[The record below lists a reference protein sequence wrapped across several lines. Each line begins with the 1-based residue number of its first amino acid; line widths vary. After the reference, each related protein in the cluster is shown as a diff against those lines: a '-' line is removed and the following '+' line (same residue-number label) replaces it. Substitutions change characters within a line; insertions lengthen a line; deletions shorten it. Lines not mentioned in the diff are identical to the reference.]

1 MMRYLRLYKHFV
13 KFSLMQAMQFRFDFF
28 FKIAMDCIFYLVN
41 ILFYKIL
48 FTHAGG
54 LAGWSE
60 SQVMIFLAGFLM
72 VDAIQMTVI
81 SSGCWMIPGLV
92 NKGELD
98 YYLLR
103 PVSSLFFLSTRT
115 FAFDSFINVLVAS
128 GIMIWAFVTSPET
141 YPAYKILIYL
151 LLILNGTYLFFQLR
165 MIALTPI
172 FWTHSGRGLEMIY
185 WTLTKFGERPDGIF
199 RGLTRM
205 VLVTVIPF
213 AIMSSFPARALF
225 QENTW
230 EIAGYCVGVVVV
242 LHFVTV
248 KLWNFGLKSYSSASS

>member
-1 MMRYLRLYKHFV
+1 MIRYLRLYKHFV
-13 KFSLMQAMQFRFDFF
+13 QFSLIQSMQFRFDFF

-72 VDAIQMTVI
+72 VDALQMTII

-103 PVSSLFFLSTRT
+103 PVSSLFFLTTRM
-115 FAFDSFINVLVAS
+115 FAFDSFINVLVAA
-128 GIMIWAFVTSPET
+128 GIMIWAFVTSPVE
-141 YPAYKILIYL
+141 YPIYKILIYL
-151 LLILNGTYLFFQLR
+151 LLTLNGTYLFFQMR
-165 MIALTPI
+165 MIAMAPI
-172 FWTHSGRGLEMIY
+172 FWLHSGRGLEMIY

-199 RGLTRM
+199 KGITRL
-205 VLVTVIPF
+205 VLVSVVPF
-213 AIMSSFPARALF
+213 AVMSSLPARALF
-225 QENTW
+225 QDNTW
-230 EIAGYCVGVVVV
+230 EVAGYCVLVVVV
-242 LHFVTV
+242 MNFVLMKV
-248 KLWNFGLKSYSSASS
+248 WNLGLKNYSSASS

>member
-28 FKIAMDCIFYLVN
+28 FKIAMDCIFYIVN

-48 FTHAGG
+48 FAHTGG

-60 SQVMIFLAGFLM
+60 PQVMIFLAGFLM

-103 PVSSLFFLSTRT
+103 PVSSLFFLSTRS
-115 FAFDSFINVLVAS
+115 FAFDSFINVLVAA
-128 GIMIWAFVTSPET
+128 GILVWAFVTSPVT
-141 YPAYKILIYL
+141 YPLYKILIFL
-151 LLILNGTYLFFQLR
+151 FLTLNGTYLFFQMR
-165 MIALTPI
+165 IIALAPI

-199 RGLTRM
+199 KGVMRL
-205 VLVTVIPF
+205 VLVSIMPF

-230 EIAGYCVGVVVV
+230 EVAGYCVAVVLV
-242 LHFVTV
+242 LHFVMV
-248 KLWNFGLKSYSSASS
+248 KIWNFGLKSYSSASS